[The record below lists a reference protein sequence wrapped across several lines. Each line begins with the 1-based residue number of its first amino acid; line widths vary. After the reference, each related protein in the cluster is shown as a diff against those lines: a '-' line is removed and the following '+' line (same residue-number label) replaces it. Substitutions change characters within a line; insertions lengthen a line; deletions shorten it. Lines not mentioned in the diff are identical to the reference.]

1 MSNQISTLSNKSI
14 AIIGLGAVGSIT
26 AKLLSHT
33 EIKLLLIDHDI
44 VQESNLQRQPMYDK
58 SDVNKLKCEALCKKL
73 KSAEVF
79 PMPIHIDSETI
90 KKVHADIILDCTD
103 NIETRLVINEYCKKN
118 NISWIHTAAAGSI
131 GVVIPFTGDY
141 CFRCV
146 YGNASK
152 GLTCD
157 NSGILNTTSER
168 VAQIQVDEALKIITG
183 KPSTKGMI
191 RFNGDETKILTIK
204 KKECTHV
211 QEKNTTQFTL
221 SKCTTR
227 AGYSAKPAKNM
238 KLNLSQIKKKFNTLI
253 ETPIVLVINE
263 DGMEVIVHEYGELL
277 FKDATD
283 ETKMQK
289 LAQRIYAR

>member
-58 SDVNKLKCEALCKKL
+58 SDVNKLKCEALYEKL
-73 KSAEVF
+73 KGNAKIL
-79 PMPIHIDSETI
+79 PMPLHINSETI
-90 KKVHADIILDCTD
+90 KKIRADIILDCTD
-103 NIETRLVINEYCKKN
+103 NVETRLVIDEYCKKN
-118 NISWIHTAAAGSI
+118 SIPWVHAAAAGSI

-157 NSGILNTTSER
+157 NIGILNGTSER
-168 VAQIQVDEALKIITG
+168 VAQIQVDEALKI
-183 KPSTKGMI
+183 
-191 RFNGDETKILTIK
+191 
-204 KKECTHV
+204 
-211 QEKNTTQFTL
+211 
-221 SKCTTR
+221 
-227 AGYSAKPAKNM
+227 
-238 KLNLSQIKKKFNTLI
+238 
-253 ETPIVLVINE
+253 
-263 DGMEVIVHEYGELL
+263 
-277 FKDATD
+277 ATD
-283 ETKMQK
+283 KASTS
-289 LAQRIYAR
+289 